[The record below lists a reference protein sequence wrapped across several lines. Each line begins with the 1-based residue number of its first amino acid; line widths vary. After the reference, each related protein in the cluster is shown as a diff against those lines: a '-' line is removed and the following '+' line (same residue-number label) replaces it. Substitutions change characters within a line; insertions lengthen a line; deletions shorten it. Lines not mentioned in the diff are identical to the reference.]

1 MSEGGVRKMVYQQL
15 GAESWSKDTP
25 AVADVADL
33 KDGVDDSGVEFGRT
47 RAWQRWTSRF
57 RDGRG

>member
-1 MSEGGVRKMVYQQL
+1 MVYQQL
-15 GAESWSKDTP
+15 GAESWSKNTP

-33 KDGVDDSGVEFGRT
+33 KDGVDESGVEFGRT